1 MAGKNKFESGNDFD
15 FDHSLDIPDFSS
27 FGDFDTKRSARQVA
41 TGLSKAALKGALGS
55 QGLLESEFIRRT
67 IRTVLPKGYGS
78 ALDIADEATS
88 TLRSLYDET
97 SREMKPLLNDMK
109 RTVQRMEEPIDK
121 YLPKSLATKMKNWGR
136 SLEAGA
142 SYEDPEAQREAM
154 LQAQLAEVMRFNVTS
169 EAKRQQREDSRSKI
183 REGIEQVRHKDSM
196 GQLNQIRL
204 SVAQLAAYQNN
215 ITSGYHRKSLELQ
228 FRSYYALRDMLVEQR
243 RMNEVTTEAFQK
255 IIKNTGLP
263 DYVKLKE
270 SDRLKQAMRNRF
282 GDAAMS
288 FGQGII
294 GERANFIR
302 QTGEN
307 LRKVLSQRI
316 KDFAWGAQQGLQGV
330 NEGAELMSM
339 MGGMQLDGLRPEE
352 ILLGGASGMAAQHYG
367 TKAMQALIKRLP
379 KTGRMAELLQKGT
392 AFGNRLQY
400 GVTNLPGKA
409 KNWAQSYDDLPGY
422 LKFLPRPMQDL
433 LRDAILMNGGLD
445 RTIQKDRLKD
455 MQGPAIFSR
464 QVAKSI
470 TEVIPGYLARIFR
483 ELQVIRTGD
492 EGIEL
497 TAYDFTS
504 NKFSRT
510 SEVRKRLYGTVINKS
525 NSEQL
530 NRDMEELLNE
540 IDPQKKLSPGAR
552 AALRQQLMRDNLH
565 NQSGSAE
572 FYMDPLNHRNNHS
585 FELARHFEDRYGK
598 ENDRSYGQR
607 VQFANKHVALGQGVK
622 LAREEIQ
629 DLANA
634 GFLDQLED
642 LGLIDQYGNIDIEKI
657 SDYHLDN
664 KYQPAGGASSLRR
677 ASRKRGGAA
686 ASNLR
691 GSGIRHTTNHIVNE
705 APGYAAAYDR
715 STAGSQD
722 FGGVIEAIKANNNLS
737 HLDKVNE
744 TLSRIEEIMK
754 AGLVVWNAGD
764 LGDGSMMG
772 PAGSGPGGP
781 GFWDRSL
788 RQNWMHGKQR
798 ARGLGRQAW
807 EWWKKPG
814 WGTAQWNK
822 RDQHM
827 ASIKGAFGSVR
838 DTVGGWVD
846 QAKKKWE
853 DMKEVYIEGE
863 LKPRLTAWGFKA
875 GMYYDGPITDAKR
888 KLIKSWKDIKGSV
901 YDAEGN
907 LILDPQQASQ
917 AFVRTTAG
925 KKLLAV
931 KNWVWDKAKAG
942 FQGGLSVYGAARD
955 ALRSAVNKGM
965 QYLDAQDVYTKDDLE
980 NPKLQAVVMRA
991 KGYRS
996 FHRRDKYIMTP
1007 GDIDGPVVNL
1017 TGDQVL
1023 TDNDL
1028 RTGICDKWGR
1038 PLLTGK
1044 LRLLQFGKDTMQM
1057 AFQKVQNGF
1066 NMAKDFLSGKWQGFK
1081 NWFHVDGIAFS
1092 GGKTIIER
1100 LTEIRDLLDAR
1111 LPKRK
1116 RTLGDVDGDG
1126 IREGSYEDQKKKG
1139 LAGTVAKGESA
1150 ADIARDAAAKFK
1162 EGGMSIYGALG
1173 AGGKAL
1179 FDFLKR
1185 RKGGA
1190 ADAEKKEGESA
1201 LSEYGSLGLT
1211 ALSLIP
1217 GGKIFRGLGRG
1228 VRGLGRL
1235 GRAGLEGVGD
1245 VLKAGGAARAAGKS
1259 GFVATAEAF
1268 KAAKGMKL
1276 AQEAEEIL
1284 HAAMA
1289 AGVPQHEAEALAKD
1303 ALMGGKAAEKV
1314 GLGASV
1320 RKGLLSGLKGAWSGA
1335 GKLYNLNRA
1344 GNAATWDMAKSGLG
1358 MAGRGL
1364 GAGMRLGARG
1374 LWQAGKLGV
1383 TRGLPW
1389 MARDI
1394 SSNLG
1399 RVGRFAGRGALGLAK
1414 MGGGLGLGLGLDV
1427 AEHYANKTGHKT
1439 LGKYLGYAG
1448 TAATGIGLASTA
1460 ASLMGISG
1468 GALGL
1473 AGAIGTGLVGLVGAP
1488 VLIGGAL
1495 LGAAGYGLY
1504 KGIQYMNRK
1513 KLTDLSKLR
1522 YIQYGFSPKDEGHQD
1537 AIWKLED
1544 MLEPLVSFR
1553 LGKPVLGTKGLK
1565 DEDLLEPFGVDKS
1578 NKEQM
1583 QKFVQWFTLRFK
1595 PVFMVHMAALHK
1607 VKEDMKSLKDA
1618 EGLKAPQK
1626 KAYLQVASWPGGP
1639 YKYMEPPF
1647 PDMDALETSDS
1658 DVTEYAKSLMA
1669 KVDDEVQKHPEE
1681 NKPDPKKAPK
1691 TVAEI
1696 AAAATVAQ
1704 GLGRKQPQSNWQAI
1718 KDLAGTEKDSQ
1729 AGASAAGAIVTMK
1742 GNFDASHLSV
1752 GSTLDGVSTIRF
1764 KTYGLKDMNI
1774 EKVKTLLVL
1783 ENNVLKDVDINAK
1796 YVATYKGDIQKT
1808 FAAQAPAFGVNGPA
1822 STEAY
1827 NWISWFKMR
1836 FLPTYLNYLTA
1847 VCGAARKNDPRAA
1860 FLTLK
1865 PDQMLDV
1872 AAAVRTAHGQSG
1884 SVWSV
1889 TQMPWPQYQANT
1901 DVSSTD
1907 ENFAGLQEKATKTK
1921 LDEVKGVPGAGD
1933 TESKNGGS
1941 GAAQGGV
1948 SGWFASKW
1956 KSLTT
1961 DEKGNKNW
1969 LGKASDAVGNFFG
1982 GSSYGGNNGSPISS
1996 AGPGTGGSVNS
2007 LPNPKGDGSFA
2018 ALKDLIYAAAK
2029 MVGVDPQLMS
2039 VMAAIESGFRA
2050 TVKGSGSSAEG
2061 LYQFITGTWNDVVKK
2076 YGPKYGIGPDAKR
2089 TDPKANALM
2098 GAEFTKANIGVLQRG
2113 LGRMPT
2119 PGEVYAAHFFGAD
2132 TALKVLK
2139 ENPSTIAAQILPKQA
2154 AASGNRPIFYDGA
2167 RARTVGEVVAYLN
2180 NLVASRGKQ
2189 LGVGVAGGEKLTSS
2203 DAGSTAGKP
2212 PAALTPEAKAA
2223 QAAVEANK
2231 VNRQGGDRFGPV
2243 PSSST
2248 PSSTGTGAP
2257 MGYGGSSGPATSDP
2271 GAGNQPPRTVFDALG
2286 GQGKP
2291 GTPGVKVPVQS
2302 SAAPQDPFAVPA
2314 MGPAAAMG
2322 TGFTPMATRS
2332 ATDLLATQRN
2342 QAVANP
2348 AALPDGG
2355 IAQQHLD
2362 VSKQI
2367 LAQMQLL
2374 VKYAAQQASQI
2385 SDAAAVQNK
2394 VANGQS
2400 NVPQPMKRAPISV
2413 AKPNF
2418 S

>member
-1 MAGKNKFESGNDFD
+1 MAGKNKFESGNDFS

-121 YLPKSLATKMKNWGR
+121 YLPKSLASKMKNWGR

-142 SYEDPEAQREAM
+142 GYEDPEAQREAM
-154 LQAQLAEVMRFNVTS
+154 MQAQIAEVMRFNVTS

-204 SVAQLAAYQNN
+204 SVSQLAAYQNN

-228 FRSYYALRDMLVEQR
+228 FRSYYALRDMVVEQR

-282 GDAAMS
+282 ADATMS
-288 FGQGII
+288 FGQGIV
-294 GERANFIR
+294 GDRVNFIR

-307 LRKVLSQRI
+307 LRKVLGQRV
-316 KDFAWGAQQGLQGV
+316 KDFAWGAQQGIQGV
-330 NEGAELMSM
+330 SEGAELMNM
-339 MGGMQLDGLRPEE
+339 MGGMQLDGMRPEE

-392 AFGNRLQY
+392 RLGNQLQY
-400 GVTNLPGKA
+400 GATNLPGKA
-409 KNWAQSYDDLPGY
+409 KNWAQSFDDLPGY
-422 LKFLPRPMQDL
+422 MRFLPRSVQDL
-433 LRDAILMNGGLD
+433 LRDAIMMNGGLD

-483 ELQVIRTGD
+483 ELQVMRTGD
-492 EGIEL
+492 EGVEL
-497 TAYDFTS
+497 TSYDFTS

-510 SEVRKRLYGTVINKS
+510 SEVRKRLYNTVINKS

-572 FYMDPLNHRNNHS
+572 HYMDPLNHRNNHS
-585 FELARHFEDRYGK
+585 FELARHFEDRYSK
-598 ENDRSYGQR
+598 ENDRSYAQR
-607 VQFANKHVALGQGVK
+607 VQFANKHVSLGQGVK

-642 LGLIDQYGNIDIEKI
+642 LGLVDQYGNIDIEKI

-664 KYQPAGGASSLRR
+664 KYSPAGGAPGSRR

-686 ASNLR
+686 SPNLR

-722 FGGVIEAIKANNNLS
+722 FGAVIEAIKGNNSFS

-744 TLSRIEEIMK
+744 TLTRIEEIMK

-764 LGDGSMMG
+764 AGDASMM
-772 PAGSGPGGP
+772 GPGGP
-781 GFWDRSL
+781 GGPSFWDRSL

-798 ARGLGRQAW
+798 ARGLGQRAL
-807 EWWKKPG
+807 EWWKQPG
-814 WGTAQWNK
+814 WGTAQWNNRHQTMGK
-822 RDQHM
+822 V
-827 ASIKGAFGSVR
+827 KGAFGNVR
-838 DTVGGWVD
+838 DTVGGWMD

-875 GMYYDGPITDAKR
+875 GMYYDGPVTDAKR

-901 YDAEGN
+901 YDEEGN
-907 LILDPQQASQ
+907 LILDPQQAAQ

-931 KNWVWDKAKAG
+931 KDWVWDKAKAG

-965 QYLDAQDVYTKDDLE
+965 QHLDAQDVYTKDDLE
-980 NPKLQAVVMRA
+980 TPKLQAVIMRA
-991 KGYRS
+991 RGYRS
-996 FHRRDKYIMTP
+996 MHRRDKYIMTP
-1007 GDIDGPVVNL
+1007 ADIDGPVVNL
-1017 TGDQVL
+1017 SGDQVL

-1057 AFQKVQNGF
+1057 AFNKVQNGF

-1100 LTEIRDLLDAR
+1100 LTEIRDLLDSR
-1111 LPKRK
+1111 LPKR
-1116 RTLGDVDGDG
+1116 RRVAGDIDGDG

-1139 LAGTVAKGESA
+1139 LAGNVAKGESA
-1150 ADIARDAAAKFK
+1150 ADVAREAAAKFK

-1179 FDFLKR
+1179 FDFLKK
-1185 RKGGA
+1185 RKGIKDGEGDKGGSSSDA
-1190 ADAEKKEGESA
+1190 AG
-1201 LSEYGSLGLT
+1201 YGSLALS

-1228 VRGLGRL
+1228 IRGLGGL
-1235 GRAGLEGVGD
+1235 GRAGLQGVGD

-1276 AQEAEEIL
+1276 AQEAEEIM

-1289 AGVPQHEAEALAKD
+1289 AGLPQHEAEALARD
-1303 ALMGGKAAEKV
+1303 ALAGGKAAEKI
-1314 GLGASV
+1314 GLGAKV
-1320 RKGLLSGLKGAWSGA
+1320 RKGLLSGLKGAWTGA

-1344 GNAATWDMAKSGLG
+1344 GNAATWGMAKSGLG
-1358 MAGRGL
+1358 LAGRGL
-1364 GAGMRLGARG
+1364 GAGLRLGGRG
-1374 LWQAGKLGV
+1374 LWEAGKLGV

-1394 SSNLG
+1394 GTNLG
-1399 RVGRFAGRGALGLAK
+1399 RIGSFAGRGALGLAK

-1427 AEHYANKTGHKT
+1427 AEHYANKSGHKT

-1488 VLIGGAL
+1488 VLIGGAI

-1504 KGIQYMNRK
+1504 KGIKYLNRK

-1544 MLEPLVSFR
+1544 MLEPLVTFR

-1565 DEDLLEPFGVDKS
+1565 DEDLLEPFGVDKD
-1578 NKEQM
+1578 NKGQM

-1618 EGLKAPQK
+1618 EGLKAGQK

-1639 YKYMEPPF
+1639 YKYMEAPF
-1647 PDMDALETSDS
+1647 PDMDGLETSDS
-1658 DVTEYAKSLMA
+1658 DVAEYAKTLMA
-1669 KVDDEVQKHPEE
+1669 KVDEEVQKAPEAE
-1681 NKPDPKKAPK
+1681 KNPNQQKPK
-1691 TVAEI
+1691 TVKDI
-1696 AAAATVAQ
+1696 ADAATVAQ
-1704 GLGRKQPQSNWQAI
+1704 GLGRKQPQSNWQSI
-1718 KDLAGTEKDSQ
+1718 KDLAGTDAGSQ

-1796 YVATYKGDIQKT
+1796 YVATYKGDFQKT
-1808 FAAQAPAFGVNGPA
+1808 FAEQAPAFGVSGPA

-1872 AAAVRTAHGQSG
+1872 AAAIRTAHGQGG

-1889 TQMPWPQYQANT
+1889 AQMPWPQYQANT

-1907 ENFAGLQEKATKTK
+1907 ENLAGLQEKATKTK
-1921 LDEVKGVPGAGD
+1921 LDEIKGVPGAGD
-1933 TESKNGGS
+1933 TESKKGGS
-1941 GAAQGGV
+1941 GAAAQGGAA
-1948 SGWFASKW
+1948 GWFASKW

-1969 LGKASDAVGNFFG
+1969 LGKASDTVSNFFG
-1982 GSSYGGNNGSPISS
+1982 GGGSSYQGSGSPVD
-1996 AGPGTGGSVNS
+1996 ATTQGTGGSLNN
-2007 LPNPKGDGSFA
+2007 LPDPKGDGSFA
-2018 ALKDLIYAAAK
+2018 AMKDLIYAASK

-2050 TVKGSGSSAEG
+2050 TVKAGTSSATG
-2061 LYQFITGTWNDVVKK
+2061 LYQFITDTWNETVKK
-2076 YGPKYGIGPDAKR
+2076 YGGKYGITPGTPR
-2089 TDPKANALM
+2089 TNPKANALM
-2098 GAEFTKANIGVLQRG
+2098 GAEFTKANISTLRQG

-2119 PGEVYAAHFFGAD
+2119 PGEVYAAHFLGAG
-2132 TALKVLK
+2132 TAVKLLKGDK
-2139 ENPSTIAAQILPKQA
+2139 STIAAQLLPAQA
-2154 AASGNRPIFYDGA
+2154 KANPNIFYEGS
-2167 RARTVGEVVAYLN
+2167 RPRTVGEVVAYLN
-2180 NLVASRGKQ
+2180 NLVMTKGKQ
-2189 LGVGVAGGEKLTSS
+2189 FGVGQAGGEKLTAS
-2203 DAGSTAGKP
+2203 DAGSTAGRSP
-2212 PAALTPEAKAA
+2212 VALTPEAKAA

-2231 VNRQGGDRFGPV
+2231 TNKQGGDRFGPV
-2243 PSSST
+2243 PQSSSPT
-2248 PSSTGTGAP
+2248 SSGTGAP
-2257 MGYGGSSGPATSDP
+2257 MGFGGSSGPAPTDT
-2271 GAGNQPPRTVFDALG
+2271 GTGNQPPVTVFNALG

-2291 GTPGVKVPVQS
+2291 ASMNKVPVQPS
-2302 SAAPQDPFAVPA
+2302 GAPQDPFAVPA

-2322 TGFTPMATRS
+2322 TGFSPTATRS

-2367 LAQMQLL
+2367 LSQMQLL
-2374 VKYAAQQASQI
+2374 VKYAAQQASQVGQV
-2385 SDAAAVQNK
+2385 SDAQDAAAKAQ
-2394 VANGQS
+2394 A